1 MCVCEIESSN
11 FEKVERIKSSLPSED
26 KILSLTNFYKA
37 LGNDT
42 RVKILHSLLVEE
54 LCVCDIASVLEMTV
68 SAVSHQLKILKDLKL
83 LKNRR
88 AGKEIFYSLYDSHI
102 EKLLLQTFEHICE
115 E

>member
-1 MCVCEIESSN
+1 MCVCDIESSN
-11 FEKVERIKSSLPSED
+11 NELVKNVKSLLPSED
-26 KILSLTNFYKA
+26 KISDLANFYKA
-37 LGNDT
+37 LGNET

-54 LCVCDIASVLEMTV
+54 LCVCDIASVLEMTI

-83 LKNRR
+83 LRNRR
-88 AGKEIFYSLYDSHI
+88 DGKVIYYSLYDSHI